1 MGKGDLK
8 MTNWELFNSTL
19 MNSAI
24 FSFKKYEDSSLSY
37 SGFTKHEPTE
47 IGLFDTVISSKEFK
61 GE

>member
-8 MTNWELFNSTL
+8 MTNWELFNSIL

-24 FSFKKYEDSSLSY
+24 FSFKRYEDSSLSC